1 MRIGIGGF
9 QHETNTFAPSR
20 AAWEDFAD
28 KGGGW
33 PKLVSG
39 PAMFEAVAGANIPV
53 AGFIEAMG
61 QHALIP
67 TTWAA
72 ASPSGHVTRDAFER
86 ISAMILQGLSQ
97 AMPLDGVY
105 LDLHG
110 AMVTEHLDDGEGELL
125 KRVRELVGP
134 NVPIVASLDL
144 HANVT
149 RAMVRHADALVCYRT
164 YPHIDMAETGQ
175 RAANLLAQRLG
186 GMPRHY
192 VALRSLPFLI
202 PLCWQSTDIE
212 PARSLY
218 QLLGDLEARGAASSI
233 SFATGFPAADFP
245 ECAPTVWA
253 YGMTQAEADAAADEM
268 ARAVENAEQDFGGKL
283 YTPDEAVQEALRLAR
298 DASKPVVIADAQ
310 DNPGAGGS
318 SDTTGVLRALIR
330 HDARDTAI
338 GLIVD
343 PAAAL
348 AAHRAG
354 AGNTLRIALGGHS
367 GIPHDEPLD
376 TEFIVEKTSDG
387 RFDTHG
393 AFYRGFHMDLGP
405 SACLRIGGVRIILAS
420 NKVQMADQEMFRF
433 AGVEPTRA
441 AILVVKSSAHFR
453 ADFTPIAHTI
463 LVCAAPGS
471 MLMDAAKQSW
481 TRLRPGIRMAPCGPV
496 FDGRSAATA

>member
-20 AAWEDFAD
+20 ATWEEFAD

-39 PAMFEAVAGANIPV
+39 AALFDAVAGANIPV
-53 AGFIEAMG
+53 AGFIDAM
-61 QHALIP
+61 QAHALLP

-72 ASPSGHVTRDAFER
+72 ASPSGYVTRDAYER
-86 ISAMILQGLSQ
+86 ISGMILDGLKQ

-110 AMVTEHLDDGEGELL
+110 AMVAEHHDDGEGELL
-125 KRVRELVGP
+125 RRVRALVGP
-134 NVPIVASLDL
+134 TVPIVASLDL

-149 RAMVRHADALVCYRT
+149 RAMIAHADNLVCYRT

-175 RAANLLAQRLG
+175 RAAQLLDRRLE
-186 GMPRHY
+186 GMPRPY
-192 VALRSLPFLI
+192 VALRNIPYLI
-202 PLCWQSTDIE
+202 SLCWQSTDIE
-212 PARSLY
+212 PANSLY
-218 QLLGDLEARGAASSI
+218 QLLDDLESREPTVSL

-245 ECAPTVWA
+245 ECAPAVWA
-253 YGMTQAEADAAADEM
+253 YGDTQADADAAANTM
-268 ARAVENAEQDFGGKL
+268 QRAVLNAEDDFGGKIL
-283 YTPDEAVQEALRLAR
+283 TADEAVQTALSLASTSTR
-298 DASKPVVIADAQ
+298 PIIIADVQ

-318 SDTTGVLRALIR
+318 SDTTGILRALIR
-330 HDARDTAI
+330 HGASNAAI

-354 AGNTLRIALGGHS
+354 AGNTVRIALGGHS
-367 GIPHDEPLD
+367 GIRDDAPIEADYV
-376 TEFIVEKTSDG
+376 VEKISDG

-405 SACLRIGGVRIILAS
+405 SACLRINDVRIIVAS

-433 AGVEPTRA
+433 AGIEPTRQ
-441 AILVVKSSAHFR
+441 AILVLKSSAHFR
-453 ADFTPIAHTI
+453 ADFTSIAQTI
-463 LVCAAPGS
+463 LVCSSPGS
-471 MLMDAAKQSW
+471 MLMDAAQQPW
-481 TRLRPGIRMAPCGPV
+481 TRLRHGIRMSPCGPA
-496 FDGRSAATA
+496 FSANSATV

>member
-33 PKLVSG
+33 PRLVSG
-39 PAMFEAVAGANIPV
+39 PAMFQAVAGANIPV
-53 AGFIEAMG
+53 AGFIEAME
-61 QHALIP
+61 QHTLLP

-72 ASPSGHVTRDAFER
+72 ASPSGPVTRDAFER
-86 ISAMILQGLSQ
+86 ISAMILQGLAQ
-97 AMPLDGVY
+97 AAPLDGVY

-125 KRVRELVGP
+125 RRVRELVGP
-134 NVPIVASLDL
+134 DVPVVASLDL

-175 RAANLLAQRLG
+175 RAAELLHKRLA
-186 GMPRHY
+186 GMPRPS
-192 VALRSLPFLI
+192 VALRSLPYLI
-202 PLCWQSTDIE
+202 SLCWQSTDIE
-212 PARSLY
+212 PSRSLY
-218 QLLGDLEARGAASSI
+218 RLVGEIEARGALSL

-253 YGMTQAEADAAADEM
+253 YGATQAEADAAADEM
-268 ARAVENAEQDFGGKL
+268 TRAVLDAERDFGGRL

-330 HDARDTAI
+330 HDARDAAI

-343 PAAAL
+343 PQAAL

-354 AGNTLRIALGGHS
+354 VGKKVRIALGGHS
-367 GIPHDEPLD
+367 GIPDDEPLD

-405 SACLRIGGVRIILAS
+405 SACLRIGGVRIIVAS
-420 NKVQMADQEMFRF
+420 NKVQMADQEMFRSR
-433 AGVEPTRA
+433 AWSRA
-441 AILVVKSSAHFR
+441 ARRSLVVRARRISAR
-453 ADFTPIAHTI
+453 ISRP
-463 LVCAAPGS
+463 S
-471 MLMDAAKQSW
+471 RKRSW
-481 TRLRPGIRMAPCGPV
+481 YARPPAPC
-496 FDGRSAATA
+496 

>member
-33 PKLVSG
+33 PRLVSG
-39 PAMFEAVAGANIPV
+39 PAMFQAVAGANIPV

-61 QHALIP
+61 AHTLLPA
-67 TTWAA
+67 TWAA
-72 ASPSGHVTRDAFER
+72 ASPSGPVTRDAYER
-86 ISAMILQGLSQ
+86 ISALILQGLSA

-110 AMVTEHLDDGEGELL
+110 AMVAEHLDDGEGELL
-125 KRVRELVGP
+125 RRVRERVGP
-134 NVPIVASLDL
+134 DVPVVASLDL
-144 HANVT
+144 HANMT
-149 RAMVRHADALVCYRT
+149 REMLRHADALVCYRT

-175 RAANLLAQRLG
+175 RAAALLAARLHG
-186 GMPRHY
+186 APRACS
-192 VALRSLPFLI
+192 ALRQLPYLI

-212 PARSLY
+212 PARGLY
-218 QLLGDLEARGAASSI
+218 QRLAEIEARSGASL

-245 ECAPTVWA
+245 ECLPAVWA
-253 YGMTQAEADAAADEM
+253 HAATQAQADAAASEM
-268 ARAVENAEQDFGGKL
+268 ERAVLAAESAFGGTL
-283 YTPDEAVQEALRLAR
+283 HDADEAVQTAMRMAR
-298 DASKPVVIADAQ
+298 DASRPVVIADAQ

-330 HDARDTAI
+330 HGARDAAI

-348 AAHRAG
+348 AAHHAG

-367 GIPHDEPLD
+367 GIPDDAPLEA
-376 TEFIVEKTSDG
+376 EFLVEKTSDG

-405 SACLRIGGVRIILAS
+405 SACLSLGGVRIVVAS

-433 AGVEPTRA
+433 AGVDPARA

-453 ADFTPIAHTI
+453 ADFTSIAHAI

-471 MLMDAAKQSW
+471 MLMDAAKQPW
-481 TRLRPGIRMAPCGPV
+481 TRLRPGIRMAPCGPA
-496 FDGRSAATA
+496 FSSRPGNA

>member
-20 AAWEDFAD
+20 ATWEDFAE

-39 PAMFEAVAGANIPV
+39 PAMFQAVAGANIPV
-53 AGFIEAMG
+53 AGFIEAMS
-61 QHALIP
+61 QHTLVP

-72 ASPSGHVTRDAFER
+72 ASPSGPVTKDAFER
-86 ISAMILQGLSQ
+86 ISALILQGLSD
-97 AMPLDGVY
+97 ALPLDGVY

-125 KRVRELVGP
+125 KRVRDLVGP
-134 NVPIVASLDL
+134 DVPVVASLDL

-175 RAANLLAQRLG
+175 RAASLLSLRLA
-186 GMPRHY
+186 GMPRPY
-192 VALRSLPFLI
+192 ASLRALPYLI
-202 PLCWQSTDIE
+202 SLCWQSTDIE
-212 PARSLY
+212 PSRSLY
-218 QLLGDLEARGAASSI
+218 AQVGEIESRGATSL

-253 YGMTQAEADAAADEM
+253 YGTTQAEADAAAAEM
-268 ARAVENAEQDFGGKL
+268 ARAVLNAERDFGGKL
-283 YTPDEAVQEALRLAR
+283 YTPDEAVEEAMRLAR
-298 DASKPVVIADAQ
+298 DANKPVVIADAQ

-318 SDTTGVLRALIR
+318 SDTTGMLRALIR
-330 HDARDTAI
+330 HDARDAAI

-354 AGNTLRIALGGHS
+354 VGNKVRIALGGHS
-367 GIPHDEPLD
+367 GIPDDKPLD
-376 TEFIVEKTSDG
+376 SEFIVEKTSDG

-405 SACLRIGGVRIILAS
+405 SACLRIGGVRIIVAS

-453 ADFTPIAHTI
+453 ADFTAIAQTI

-471 MLMDAAKQSW
+471 MLMDAAKQPW

-496 FDGRSAATA
+496 FSGRAATA

>member
-20 AAWEDFAD
+20 ATWEEFAD

-39 PAMFEAVAGANIPV
+39 AALFDAVAGANIPV
-53 AGFIEAMG
+53 AGFIDAM
-61 QHALIP
+61 QAHTLLP

-72 ASPSGHVTRDAFER
+72 ASPSGYVTRDAYER
-86 ISAMILQGLSQ
+86 ISGMILDGLKQ

-110 AMVTEHLDDGEGELL
+110 AMVAEHHDDGEGELL
-125 KRVRELVGP
+125 RRVRALVGP
-134 NVPIVASLDL
+134 TVPIVASLDL

-149 RAMVRHADALVCYRT
+149 RAMIAHADNLVCYRT

-175 RAANLLAQRLG
+175 RAAQLLDRRLE
-186 GMPRHY
+186 GMPRPY
-192 VALRSLPFLI
+192 VALRNIPYLI
-202 PLCWQSTDIE
+202 SLCWQSTDIE
-212 PARSLY
+212 PANSLY
-218 QLLGDLEARGAASSI
+218 QLLDDLESREPTVSL

-245 ECAPTVWA
+245 ECAPAVWA
-253 YGMTQAEADAAADEM
+253 YGDTQADADAAANTM
-268 ARAVENAEQDFGGKL
+268 QRAVLNAEDDFGGKIL
-283 YTPDEAVQEALRLAR
+283 TADEAVQTALSLASTSTR
-298 DASKPVVIADAQ
+298 PIIIADVQ

-318 SDTTGVLRALIR
+318 SDTTGILRALIR
-330 HDARDTAI
+330 HGASNAAI

-354 AGNTLRIALGGHS
+354 AGNTVRIALGGHS
-367 GIPHDEPLD
+367 GIRDDAPIEADYV
-376 TEFIVEKTSDG
+376 VEKISDG

-405 SACLRIGGVRIILAS
+405 SACLRINDVRIIVAS

-433 AGVEPTRA
+433 AGIEPTRQ
-441 AILVVKSSAHFR
+441 AILVLKSSAHFR
-453 ADFTPIAHTI
+453 ADFTSIAQTI
-463 LVCAAPGS
+463 LVCSSPGS
-471 MLMDAAKQSW
+471 MLMDAAQQPW
-481 TRLRPGIRMAPCGPV
+481 TRLRHGIRMSPCGPA
-496 FDGRSAATA
+496 FSANSATV